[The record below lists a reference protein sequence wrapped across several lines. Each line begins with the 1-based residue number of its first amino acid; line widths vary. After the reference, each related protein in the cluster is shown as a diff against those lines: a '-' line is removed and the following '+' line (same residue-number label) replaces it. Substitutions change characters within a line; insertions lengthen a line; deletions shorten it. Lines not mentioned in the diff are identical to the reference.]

1 MNVRWM
7 AVLTGYMVDILITYL
22 LYALFSPQSLT
33 VYDPTQSGGLF
44 LISLGLLA
52 TGAGGYVAGRMAQM
66 QRVLHGLLVGVVGI
80 LVLQLQFL
88 VDSGP
93 GLSHTQVLALAAGGV
108 VGALGG
114 WLGRYPARGQR
125 RR

>member
-7 AVLTGYMVDILITYL
+7 AILTGYIVDILITYL

-33 VYDPTQSGGLF
+33 VSDPTQSGGLF

-52 TGAGGYVAGRMAQM
+52 TGVGGYVAGRLAQT
-66 QRVLHGLLVGVVGI
+66 QRALHGLLVGVVGI
-80 LVLQLQFL
+80 LVLQLQL
-88 VDSGP
+88 MVGGP
-93 GLSHTQVLALAAGGV
+93 GLSHTQVLALAAGCV

-114 WLGRYPARGQR
+114 WLGRYSPRGQR
-125 RR
+125 RP